1 MNRIMGM
8 SILAAA
14 VSMMAALSCTDGKEQ
29 TEAQTGE
36 KNITVQERVEIDH
49 VGGSFSVN
57 VEANFGFLV
66 EPQDAWIEF
75 DRLDGTKVWFTA
87 AANEGYED
95 RVGKI
100 RFTDPERKFF
110 YKETR
115 VSQKYDRNPEMSK
128 SLSLVDKSATAETK
142 ALYANLWDLAARGFM
157 FGHHDDL
164 WYGRYW
170 YNKPGESDTKAV
182 CGDYPGVFSVDM
194 GPIMDN
200 RYDNAEN
207 AIRRRVIIEAYDRGE
222 VITMCCHLNN
232 PHTGGDSWDNSS
244 NEVVK
249 SILTEGHATRTK
261 YLQWLD
267 RCADFANNLRGSDG
281 KLIPIIF
288 RPYHEHTQTWSWW
301 GSKCTTEDEF
311 IRFWQ
316 FTVTYL
322 RDTRGVRN
330 FIYAVSPQMDEN
342 YEDKGKGKTRER
354 LTFRWPGDDYV
365 DFLGMDC
372 YHYSWKQA
380 FKTNIEEMSK
390 LSLEKNKPCGVT
402 ETGPEGFDWTDY
414 WTNHILACA
423 MNQRISFIVMWRNK
437 YVGSN
442 ENDRHFYSVYPGH
455 PSEDDFREMYDSP
468 QTFFSKDLPDMYTM
482 PKGYEVR

>member
-1 MNRIMGM
+1 MSRIMGM

-14 VSMMAALSCTDGKEQ
+14 VSMMAALSCSDGKEMAE
-29 TEAQTGE
+29 TQTGE

-49 VGGSFSVN
+49 AGGEFSIN
-57 VEANFGFLV
+57 VEANFEFKV
-66 EPQDAWIEF
+66 EPQAEWISF
-75 DRLDGTKVWFTA
+75 DRIEGSKVWFTA
-87 AANEGYED
+87 QANEGREA
-95 RVGKI
+95 RMGKVKFI
-100 RFTDPERKFF
+100 DPERSFF
-110 YKETR
+110 YKEAR
-115 VSQKYDRNPEMSK
+115 ISQDYDKNPEVSM
-128 SLSLVDKSATAETK
+128 SLSLADKNATSETK
-142 ALYANLWDLAARGFM
+142 ALYANLWDIAAKGFM

-170 YNKPGESDTKAV
+170 YNEPGKSDTKAV

-194 GPIMDN
+194 GPIMDD
-200 RYDNAEN
+200 RHSSSEN
-207 AIRRRVIIEAYDRGE
+207 EFRRRVIIEAYDRGE

-232 PHTGGDSWDNSS
+232 PHTGGDSWDNKS
-244 NEVVK
+244 NDVVK

-267 RCADFANNLRGSDG
+267 RCAEFANNLKGSDG

-311 IRFWQ
+311 IRFWR
-316 FTVTYL
+316 FTVEYL
-322 RDTRGVRN
+322 RDTKGVHN
-330 FIYAVSPQMDEN
+330 FIYAISPQMDEV
-342 YEDKGKGKTRER
+342 YQDARER

-380 FKTNIEEMSK
+380 FKSNLDAMSK

-402 ETGPEGFDWTDY
+402 ETGPEGFDWKDY
-414 WTNHILACA
+414 WTDHILQSAL
-423 MNQRISFIVMWRNK
+423 NQRVSMIVMWRNK
-437 YVGSN
+437 YVGNN
-442 ENDRHFYSVYPGH
+442 ESDRHFYSVYPGH
-455 PSEDDFREMYDSP
+455 PSEDDFRTMYASDI
-468 QTFFSKDLPDMYTM
+468 TFFSKDLPDMYTM
-482 PKGYEVR
+482 PEGYEVK

>member
-1 MNRIMGM
+1 M
-8 SILAAA
+8 SILVAA
-14 VSMMAALSCTDGKEQ
+14 VSIMAALSCTDAKEQ
-29 TEAQTGE
+29 TGDSTKE
-36 KNITVQERVEIDH
+36 KTITVQERVEIDH
-49 VGGSFSVN
+49 AGGQFSIN
-57 VEANFGFLV
+57 VEANFEFQA
-66 EPQDAWIEF
+66 EPLADWIAF
-75 DRLDGTKVWFTA
+75 DRIEGSKVWFTA
-87 AANEGYED
+87 QENEGREA
-95 RVGKI
+95 RTGKVK
-100 RFTDPERKFF
+100 FTDPERSFF

-115 VSQKYDRNPEMSK
+115 ISQNYDKNPEVSM
-128 SLSLVDKSATAETK
+128 SLSIVDKNATAETK
-142 ALYANLWDLAARGFM
+142 ALYANLWHIATKGFM

-170 YNKPGESDTKAV
+170 YNKQGESDTKAV
-182 CGDYPGVFSVDM
+182 CGDYPAVFSVDM

-200 RYDNAEN
+200 RYNDAEN

-232 PHTGGDSWDNSS
+232 PHTGGDSWDNKS
-244 NEVVK
+244 NDVVK

-267 RCADFANNLRGSDG
+267 RCADFANNLKGTDG

-311 IRFWQ
+311 IRFWR
-316 FTVTYL
+316 FTVEYL
-322 RDTRGVRN
+322 RDTKGVHN
-330 FIYAVSPQMDEN
+330 FIYAISPQMDEV
-342 YEDKGKGKTRER
+342 YQDARAR

-380 FKTNIEEMSK
+380 FKSNLDAMSK

-402 ETGPEGFDWTDY
+402 ETGPEGFDWKDY
-414 WTNHILACA
+414 WTDHILACA
-423 MNQRISFIVMWRNK
+423 INQRVSMIVMWRNK
-437 YVGSN
+437 YVGNN
-442 ENDRHFYSVYPGH
+442 ESDRHFYSVYPGH
-455 PSEDDFREMYDSP
+455 PSENDFRTMHASEITY
-468 QTFFSKDLPDMYTM
+468 FSNDLPDMYTM
-482 PKGYEVR
+482 PQGYEVK

>member
-1 MNRIMGM
+1 M

-14 VSMMAALSCTDGKEQ
+14 VSMMAALSCTDGREL
-29 TEAQTGE
+29 TETQTGE

-57 VEANFGFLV
+57 VEANFEFRV
-66 EPQDAWIEF
+66 EPQDSWIEF
-75 DRLDGTKVWFTA
+75 DRIEGTKVWFTA

-115 VSQKYDRNPEMSK
+115 VSQKYDRNPEISK
-128 SLSLVDKSATAETK
+128 SLSLVDKNATAETK
-142 ALYANLWDLAARGFM
+142 ALYANLWDLAAKGFM

-200 RYDNAEN
+200 RHDNAEN

-267 RCADFANNLRGSDG
+267 RCADFANNLKGSDG

-301 GSKCTTEDEF
+301 GSKCTTEQEF
-311 IRFWQ
+311 IKFWQ

-322 RDTRGVRN
+322 RDVKGVRN
-330 FIYAVSPQMDEN
+330 FIYAISPQMDEN

-380 FKTNIEEMSK
+380 FKTNIEEISK

-437 YVGSN
+437 YVGTN
-442 ENDRHFYSVYPGH
+442 EDDRHFYSVYPGH

-468 QTFFSKDLPDMYTM
+468 QTFFSKDLPDMYAM

>member
-1 MNRIMGM
+1 M

-14 VSMMAALSCTDGKEQ
+14 VSMMAALSCSDGKEMAE
-29 TEAQTGE
+29 TQTGE

-49 VGGSFSVN
+49 AGGEFSIN
-57 VEANFGFLV
+57 VEANFEFKV
-66 EPQDAWIEF
+66 EPQAEWISF
-75 DRLDGTKVWFTA
+75 DRIEGSKVWFTA
-87 AANEGYED
+87 QANEGREA
-95 RVGKI
+95 RMGKVKFI
-100 RFTDPERKFF
+100 DPERSFF
-110 YKETR
+110 YKEAR
-115 VSQKYDRNPEMSK
+115 ISQDYDKNPEVSM
-128 SLSLVDKSATAETK
+128 SLSLADKNATSETK
-142 ALYANLWDLAARGFM
+142 ALYANLWDIAAKGFM

-170 YNKPGESDTKAV
+170 YNEPGKSDTKAV

-194 GPIMDN
+194 GPIMDD
-200 RYDNAEN
+200 RHSSSEN
-207 AIRRRVIIEAYDRGE
+207 EFRRRVIIEAYDRGE

-232 PHTGGDSWDNSS
+232 PHTGGDSWDNKS
-244 NEVVK
+244 NDVVK

-267 RCADFANNLRGSDG
+267 RCAEFANNLKGSDG

-311 IRFWQ
+311 IRFWR
-316 FTVTYL
+316 FTVEYL
-322 RDTRGVRN
+322 RDTKGVHN
-330 FIYAVSPQMDEN
+330 FIYAISPQMDEV
-342 YEDKGKGKTRER
+342 YQDARER

-380 FKTNIEEMSK
+380 FKSNLDAMSK

-402 ETGPEGFDWTDY
+402 ETGPEGFDWKDY
-414 WTNHILACA
+414 WTDHILQSAL
-423 MNQRISFIVMWRNK
+423 NQRVSMIVMWRNK
-437 YVGSN
+437 YVGNN
-442 ENDRHFYSVYPGH
+442 ESDRHFYSVYPGH
-455 PSEDDFREMYDSP
+455 PSEDDFRTMYASDI
-468 QTFFSKDLPDMYTM
+468 TFFSKDLPDMYTM
-482 PKGYEVR
+482 PEGYEVK

>member
-8 SILAAA
+8 SILVAA
-14 VSMMAALSCTDGKEQ
+14 VSVMAALSCTDAKEQ
-29 TEAQTGE
+29 TGDSTKE
-36 KNITVQERVEIDH
+36 KTITVQERVEIDH
-49 VGGSFSVN
+49 AGGQFSIN
-57 VEANFGFLV
+57 VEANFEFQA
-66 EPQDAWIEF
+66 EPLADWIAF
-75 DRLDGTKVWFTA
+75 DRIEGSKVWFTA
-87 AANEGYED
+87 QENEGRET
-95 RVGKI
+95 RTGKVK
-100 RFTDPERKFF
+100 FTDPERSFF

-115 VSQKYDRNPEMSK
+115 ISQNYDKNPEVSM
-128 SLSLVDKSATAETK
+128 SLSIVDKNATAETK
-142 ALYANLWDLAARGFM
+142 ALYANLWHIATKGFM

-170 YNKPGESDTKAV
+170 YNKQGESDTKAV
-182 CGDYPGVFSVDM
+182 CGDYPAVFSVDM

-200 RYDNAEN
+200 RYNDAEN

-232 PHTGGDSWDNSS
+232 PHTGGDSWDNKS
-244 NEVVK
+244 NDVVK

-267 RCADFANNLRGSDG
+267 RCADFANNLKGTDG

-301 GSKCTTEDEF
+301 GSECTTEDEF
-311 IRFWQ
+311 IRFWR
-316 FTVTYL
+316 FTVEYL
-322 RDTRGVRN
+322 RDTKGVHN
-330 FIYAVSPQMDEN
+330 FIYAISPQMDEV
-342 YEDKGKGKTRER
+342 YQDARAR

-380 FKTNIEEMSK
+380 FKSNLDAMSK

-414 WTNHILACA
+414 WTDHILACA
-423 MNQRISFIVMWRNK
+423 INQRVSMIVMWRNK
-437 YVGSN
+437 YVGNKES
-442 ENDRHFYSVYPGH
+442 DRHFYSVYPGH
-455 PSEDDFREMYDSP
+455 PSEDDFRTMHASEITY
-468 QTFFSKDLPDMYTM
+468 FSNDLPDMYTM
-482 PKGYEVR
+482 PQGYEVK

>member
-1 MNRIMGM
+1 MIRIMGT

-14 VSMMAALSCTDGKEQ
+14 VSMMAVLSCSDVKE
-29 TEAQTGE
+29 ESGAGIDE
-36 KNITVQERVEIDH
+36 RSITVQDRVDIDH
-49 VGGSFSVN
+49 VAGQFSIN
-57 VEANFGFLV
+57 VEANFEFKV
-66 EPQDAWIEF
+66 ESQTEWIEF
-75 DRLDGTKVWFTA
+75 DKIEGKKVWFTA
-87 AANEGYED
+87 QANDHTAE
-95 RVGKI
+95 RMGKVKL
-100 RFTDPERKFF
+100 TDPKDKYF
-110 YKETR
+110 YKEVR
-115 VSQKYDRNPEMSK
+115 IFQKSNPNPVA
-128 SLSLVDKSATAETK
+128 SLSLVDKKATAETK
-142 ALYANLWDLAARGFM
+142 ALYANLWDIAARGFM

-170 YNKPGESDTKAV
+170 YNEPGKSDTKAV
-182 CGDYPGVFSVDM
+182 CGDYPAVFSVDM

-200 RYDNAEN
+200 RYNDKEN
-207 AIRRRVIIEAYDRGE
+207 SIRRRVIIEAYDRGE

-232 PHTGGDSWDNSS
+232 PHTGGDSWDNKS
-244 NEVVK
+244 NEVVR

-267 RCADFANNLRGSDG
+267 RCADFANNLKGSDG

-311 IRFWQ
+311 IRFWR
-316 FTVTYL
+316 FTVEYL
-322 RDTRGVRN
+322 RDVKGVHN
-330 FIYAVSPQMDEN
+330 FIYAISPQMDED
-342 YEDKGKGKTRER
+342 YKGSEMAR
-354 LTFRWPGDDYV
+354 LTFRWPGDEYV

-380 FKTNIEEMSK
+380 FQKNMAAMSE
-390 LSLEKNKPCGVT
+390 LSLEKKKPCGVT

-414 WTNHILACA
+414 WTNHILSCA
-423 MNQRISFIVMWRNK
+423 LNQSVSMIVMWRNK

-455 PSEDDFREMYDSP
+455 PSEDDFREMYESP
-468 QTFFSKDLPDMYTM
+468 KTFFSKDLPDMYTM
-482 PKGYEVR
+482 PKGYDVN

>member
-1 MNRIMGM
+1 M

-14 VSMMAALSCTDGKEQ
+14 VSMMAALSCSDGKEMAE
-29 TEAQTGE
+29 TQTGE

-49 VGGSFSVN
+49 AGGEFSIN
-57 VEANFGFLV
+57 VEANFEFKV
-66 EPQDAWIEF
+66 EPQAEWISF
-75 DRLDGTKVWFTA
+75 DRIEGSKVWFTA
-87 AANEGYED
+87 QANEGREA
-95 RVGKI
+95 RMGKVKFI
-100 RFTDPERKFF
+100 DPERSFF
-110 YKETR
+110 YKEAR
-115 VSQKYDRNPEMSK
+115 ISQDYDKNPEVSM
-128 SLSLVDKSATAETK
+128 SLSLADKNATSQTK
-142 ALYANLWDLAARGFM
+142 ALYANLWDIAAKGFM

-170 YNKPGESDTKAV
+170 YNEPGKSDTKAV

-194 GPIMDN
+194 GPIMDD
-200 RYDNAEN
+200 RHSSSEN
-207 AIRRRVIIEAYDRGE
+207 EIRRRVIIEAYDRGE

-232 PHTGGDSWDNSS
+232 PHTGGDSWDNKS
-244 NEVVK
+244 NDVVK

-267 RCADFANNLRGSDG
+267 RCAEFANNLKGSDG

-311 IRFWQ
+311 IRFWR
-316 FTVTYL
+316 FTVEYL
-322 RDTRGVRN
+322 RDTKGVHN
-330 FIYAVSPQMDEN
+330 FIYAISPQMDEV
-342 YEDKGKGKTRER
+342 YQDARER

-380 FKTNIEEMSK
+380 FKSNLDAMSK

-402 ETGPEGFDWTDY
+402 ETGPEGFDWKDY
-414 WTNHILACA
+414 WTDHILQSAL
-423 MNQRISFIVMWRNK
+423 NQRVSMIVMWRNK
-437 YVGSN
+437 YVGNN
-442 ENDRHFYSVYPGH
+442 ESDRHFYSVYPDH
-455 PSEDDFREMYDSP
+455 PSEDDFRTMYASDI
-468 QTFFSKDLPDMYTM
+468 TFFSKDLPDMYTM
-482 PKGYEVR
+482 PEGYEVK

>member
-1 MNRIMGM
+1 M
-8 SILAAA
+8 SILVAA
-14 VSMMAALSCTDGKEQ
+14 VSLMAALSCTDAKEQ
-29 TEAQTGE
+29 TGDSTKE
-36 KNITVQERVEIDH
+36 KTITVQERVEIDH
-49 VGGSFSVN
+49 AGGQFSIN
-57 VEANFGFLV
+57 VEANFEFQAEPLV
-66 EPQDAWIEF
+66 DWIAF
-75 DRLDGTKVWFTA
+75 DRIEGSKVWFTA
-87 AANEGYED
+87 QENEGREA
-95 RVGKI
+95 RTGKVK
-100 RFTDPERKFF
+100 FNDPERSFF

-115 VSQKYDRNPEMSK
+115 ISQNYDKNPEVSM
-128 SLSLVDKSATAETK
+128 SLSIVDKNATAETK
-142 ALYANLWDLAARGFM
+142 ALYANLWQIATKGFM

-170 YNKPGESDTKAV
+170 YNKQGESDTKAV
-182 CGDYPGVFSVDM
+182 CGDYPAVFSVDM

-200 RYDNAEN
+200 RYNDAEN

-232 PHTGGDSWDNSS
+232 PHTGGDSWDNKS
-244 NEVVK
+244 NDVVK

-267 RCADFANNLRGSDG
+267 RCADFANNLKGTDG

-311 IRFWQ
+311 IRFWR
-316 FTVTYL
+316 FTIEYL
-322 RDTRGVRN
+322 RDTKGVHN
-330 FIYAVSPQMDEN
+330 FIYAISPQMDEV
-342 YEDKGKGKTRER
+342 YQDARAR

-380 FKTNIEEMSK
+380 FKSNLDAMSK

-402 ETGPEGFDWTDY
+402 ETGPEGFDWKDY
-414 WTNHILACA
+414 WTDHILACA
-423 MNQRISFIVMWRNK
+423 INQRVSMIVMWRNK
-437 YVGSN
+437 YVGNN
-442 ENDRHFYSVYPGH
+442 ESDRHFYSVYPGH
-455 PSEDDFREMYDSP
+455 PSENDFRTMHASEITY
-468 QTFFSKDLPDMYTM
+468 FSNDLPDMYTM
-482 PKGYEVR
+482 PQGYEVK

>member
-1 MNRIMGM
+1 MSRIMGM

-14 VSMMAALSCTDGKEQ
+14 VSMMAALSCSDGKEMAE
-29 TEAQTGE
+29 TQTGE

-49 VGGSFSVN
+49 AGGEFSIN
-57 VEANFGFLV
+57 VEANFEFKV
-66 EPQDAWIEF
+66 EPQAEWISF
-75 DRLDGTKVWFTA
+75 DRIEGSKVWFTA
-87 AANEGYED
+87 QANEGREA
-95 RVGKI
+95 RMGKVKFI
-100 RFTDPERKFF
+100 DPERSFF
-110 YKETR
+110 YKEAR
-115 VSQKYDRNPEMSK
+115 ISQDYDKNPEVSM
-128 SLSLVDKSATAETK
+128 SLSLADKNATSQTK
-142 ALYANLWDLAARGFM
+142 ALYANLWDIAAKGFM

-170 YNKPGESDTKAV
+170 YNEPGKSDTKAV

-194 GPIMDN
+194 GPIMDD
-200 RYDNAEN
+200 RHSSSEN
-207 AIRRRVIIEAYDRGE
+207 EIRRRVIIEAYDRGE

-232 PHTGGDSWDNSS
+232 PHTGGDSWDNKS
-244 NEVVK
+244 NDVVK

-267 RCADFANNLRGSDG
+267 RCAEFANNLKGSDG

-311 IRFWQ
+311 IRFWR
-316 FTVTYL
+316 FTVEYL
-322 RDTRGVRN
+322 RDTKGVHN
-330 FIYAVSPQMDEN
+330 FIYAISPQMDEV
-342 YEDKGKGKTRER
+342 YQDARER

-380 FKTNIEEMSK
+380 FKSNLDAMSK

-402 ETGPEGFDWTDY
+402 ETGPEGFDWKDY
-414 WTNHILACA
+414 WTDHILQSAL
-423 MNQRISFIVMWRNK
+423 NQRVSMIVMWRNK
-437 YVGSN
+437 YVGNN
-442 ENDRHFYSVYPGH
+442 ESDRHFYSVYPDH
-455 PSEDDFREMYDSP
+455 PSEDDFRTMYASDI
-468 QTFFSKDLPDMYTM
+468 TFFSKDLPDMYTM
-482 PKGYEVR
+482 PEGYEVK

>member
-1 MNRIMGM
+1 M
-8 SILAAA
+8 SILVAA
-14 VSMMAALSCTDGKEQ
+14 VSLMAALSCTDAKEQ
-29 TEAQTGE
+29 TGDSTKE
-36 KNITVQERVEIDH
+36 KTITVQERVEVDH
-49 VGGSFSVN
+49 AGGQFSIN
-57 VEANFGFLV
+57 VEANFEFQV
-66 EPQDAWIEF
+66 EPLADWIAF
-75 DRLDGTKVWFTA
+75 DRIEGSKVWFTA
-87 AANEGYED
+87 QENEGREN
-95 RVGKI
+95 RTGKVK
-100 RFTDPERKFF
+100 FTDPERSFF

-115 VSQKYDRNPEMSK
+115 ISQNYDKNPEVSM
-128 SLSLVDKSATAETK
+128 SLSIVDKNATAETK
-142 ALYANLWDLAARGFM
+142 ALYANLWHIATKGFM

-170 YNKPGESDTKAV
+170 YNKQGESDTKAV
-182 CGDYPGVFSVDM
+182 CGDYPAVFSVDM

-200 RYDNAEN
+200 RYNDAEN

-232 PHTGGDSWDNSS
+232 PHTGGDSWDNKS
-244 NEVVK
+244 NDVVK

-267 RCADFANNLRGSDG
+267 RCADFANNLKGTDG

-311 IRFWQ
+311 IRFWR
-316 FTVTYL
+316 FTVEYL
-322 RDTRGVRN
+322 RDTKGVHN
-330 FIYAVSPQMDEN
+330 FIYAISPQMDEV
-342 YEDKGKGKTRER
+342 YQDARAR

-380 FKTNIEEMSK
+380 FKSNLDAMSK

-402 ETGPEGFDWTDY
+402 ETGPEGFDWKDY
-414 WTNHILACA
+414 WTDHILACA
-423 MNQRISFIVMWRNK
+423 LNQRVSMIVMWRNK
-437 YVGSN
+437 YVGNN
-442 ENDRHFYSVYPGH
+442 ESDRHFYSVYPGH
-455 PSEDDFREMYDSP
+455 PSENDFRTMHASEITY
-468 QTFFSKDLPDMYTM
+468 FSNDLPDMYTM
-482 PKGYEVR
+482 PQGYEVK

>member
-1 MNRIMGM
+1 MSRIMGT

-14 VSMMAALSCTDGKEQ
+14 VSMMAVLSCSDVKEESGAGTDERS
-29 TEAQTGE
+29 
-36 KNITVQERVEIDH
+36 ITVQDRVDIDH
-49 VGGSFSVN
+49 VAGQFSIN
-57 VEANFGFLV
+57 VEANFEFKV
-66 EPQDAWIEF
+66 ESQTEWIEF
-75 DRLDGTKVWFTA
+75 DKIEGKKVWFKDQANDHTA
-87 AANEGYED
+87 E
-95 RVGKI
+95 RMGKVKL
-100 RFTDPERKFF
+100 TDPKDKYF
-110 YKETR
+110 YKEVR
-115 VSQKYDRNPEMSK
+115 IFQKSNPNPVA
-128 SLSLVDKSATAETK
+128 SLSLVDKKATAETK
-142 ALYANLWDLAARGFM
+142 ALYANLWDIAARGFM

-170 YNKPGESDTKAV
+170 YNEPGKSDTKAV
-182 CGDYPGVFSVDM
+182 CGDYPAVFSVDM

-200 RYDNAEN
+200 RYNDKEN
-207 AIRRRVIIEAYDRGE
+207 SIRRRVIIEAYDRGE

-232 PHTGGDSWDNSS
+232 PHTGGDSWDNKS
-244 NEVVK
+244 NEVVR

-267 RCADFANNLRGSDG
+267 RCADFANNLKGSDG

-311 IRFWQ
+311 IRFWR
-316 FTVTYL
+316 FTVEYL
-322 RDTRGVRN
+322 RDVKGVHN
-330 FIYAVSPQMDEN
+330 FIYAISPQMDED
-342 YEDKGKGKTRER
+342 YKGSEMAR
-354 LTFRWPGDDYV
+354 LTFRWPGDEYV

-380 FKTNIEEMSK
+380 FQKNMAAMSE
-390 LSLEKNKPCGVT
+390 LSLEKKKPCGVT

-414 WTNHILACA
+414 WTNHILSCA
-423 MNQRISFIVMWRNK
+423 LNQRVSMIVMWRNK

-455 PSEDDFREMYDSP
+455 PSEDDFREMYES
-468 QTFFSKDLPDMYTM
+468 QKTFFSKDLPDMYTM
-482 PKGYEVR
+482 PKGYDVK

>member
-1 MNRIMGM
+1 M
-8 SILAAA
+8 SILVAA
-14 VSMMAALSCTDGKEQ
+14 VSVMAALSCTDAKEQ
-29 TEAQTGE
+29 TGDSTKE
-36 KNITVQERVEIDH
+36 KTITVQERVEIDH
-49 VGGSFSVN
+49 AGGQFSIN
-57 VEANFGFLV
+57 VEANFEFQV
-66 EPQDAWIEF
+66 EPLADWIAF
-75 DRLDGTKVWFTA
+75 DRIEGSKVWFTA
-87 AANEGYED
+87 QENEGREA
-95 RVGKI
+95 RTGKVK
-100 RFTDPERKFF
+100 FTDPERSFF

-115 VSQKYDRNPEMSK
+115 ISQNYDKNPEVSM
-128 SLSLVDKSATAETK
+128 SLSIVDKNATAETK
-142 ALYANLWDLAARGFM
+142 ALYANLWHIATKGFM

-170 YNKPGESDTKAV
+170 YNKQGESDTKAV
-182 CGDYPGVFSVDM
+182 CGDYPAVFSVDM

-200 RYDNAEN
+200 RYNDAEN

-232 PHTGGDSWDNSS
+232 PHTGGDSWDNKS
-244 NEVVK
+244 NDVVK

-267 RCADFANNLRGSDG
+267 RCADFANNLKGTDG

-311 IRFWQ
+311 IRFWR
-316 FTVTYL
+316 FTVEYL
-322 RDTRGVRN
+322 RDTKGVHN
-330 FIYAVSPQMDEN
+330 FIYAISPQMDEV
-342 YEDKGKGKTRER
+342 YQDARAR

-380 FKTNIEEMSK
+380 FKSNLDAMSK

-402 ETGPEGFDWTDY
+402 ETGPEGFDWKDY
-414 WTNHILACA
+414 WTDHILACA
-423 MNQRISFIVMWRNK
+423 LNQRVSMIVMWRNK
-437 YVGSN
+437 YVGNN
-442 ENDRHFYSVYPGH
+442 ESDRHFYSVYPGH
-455 PSEDDFREMYDSP
+455 PSENDFRTMHASEITY
-468 QTFFSKDLPDMYTM
+468 FSNDLPDMYTM
-482 PKGYEVR
+482 PQGYEVK

>member
-8 SILAAA
+8 SILVAA
-14 VSMMAALSCTDGKEQ
+14 VSIMAALSCTDAKEQ
-29 TEAQTGE
+29 TGDSTKE
-36 KNITVQERVEIDH
+36 KTITVQERVEIDH
-49 VGGSFSVN
+49 AGGQFSIN
-57 VEANFGFLV
+57 VEANFEFQAEPLV
-66 EPQDAWIEF
+66 DWIAF
-75 DRLDGTKVWFTA
+75 DRIEGSKVWFTA
-87 AANEGYED
+87 QENEGREA
-95 RVGKI
+95 RTGKVK
-100 RFTDPERKFF
+100 FTDPERSFF

-115 VSQKYDRNPEMSK
+115 ISQNYDKNPEVSM
-128 SLSLVDKSATAETK
+128 SLSIVDKNATAETK
-142 ALYANLWDLAARGFM
+142 ALYANLWHIATKGFM

-170 YNKPGESDTKAV
+170 YNKQGESDTKAV
-182 CGDYPGVFSVDM
+182 CGDYPAVFSVDM

-200 RYDNAEN
+200 RYNDAEN

-232 PHTGGDSWDNSS
+232 PHTGGDSWDNKS
-244 NEVVK
+244 NDVVK

-267 RCADFANNLRGSDG
+267 RCADFANNLKGTDG

-311 IRFWQ
+311 IRFWR
-316 FTVTYL
+316 FTIEYL
-322 RDTRGVRN
+322 RDTKGVHN
-330 FIYAVSPQMDEN
+330 FIYAISPQMDEV
-342 YEDKGKGKTRER
+342 YQDARAR

-380 FKTNIEEMSK
+380 FKSNLDAMSK

-414 WTNHILACA
+414 WTDHILACA
-423 MNQRISFIVMWRNK
+423 INQRVSMIVMWRNK
-437 YVGSN
+437 YVGNN
-442 ENDRHFYSVYPGH
+442 ESDRHFYSVYPGH
-455 PSEDDFREMYDSP
+455 PSENDFRTMHASEITY
-468 QTFFSKDLPDMYTM
+468 FSNDLPDMYTM
-482 PKGYEVR
+482 PQGYEVK

>member
-8 SILAAA
+8 SILVAA
-14 VSMMAALSCTDGKEQ
+14 VSVMAALSCTDAKEQ
-29 TEAQTGE
+29 TGDSTKE
-36 KNITVQERVEIDH
+36 KTITVQERVEIDH
-49 VGGSFSVN
+49 AGGQFSIN
-57 VEANFGFLV
+57 VEANFEFQV
-66 EPQDAWIEF
+66 EPLADWIAF
-75 DRLDGTKVWFTA
+75 DRIEGSKVWFTA
-87 AANEGYED
+87 QENEGREA
-95 RVGKI
+95 RTGKVK
-100 RFTDPERKFF
+100 FTDPERSFF

-115 VSQKYDRNPEMSK
+115 ISQNYDKNPEVSM
-128 SLSLVDKSATAETK
+128 SLSIVDKNATAETK
-142 ALYANLWDLAARGFM
+142 ALYANLWHIATKGFM

-170 YNKPGESDTKAV
+170 YNKQGESDTKAV
-182 CGDYPGVFSVDM
+182 CGDYPAVFSVDM

-200 RYDNAEN
+200 RYNDAEN

-232 PHTGGDSWDNSS
+232 PHTGGDSWDNKS
-244 NEVVK
+244 NDVVK

-267 RCADFANNLRGSDG
+267 RCADFANNLKGTDG

-311 IRFWQ
+311 IRFWR
-316 FTVTYL
+316 FTVEYL
-322 RDTRGVRN
+322 RDTKGVHN
-330 FIYAVSPQMDEN
+330 FIYAISPQMDEV
-342 YEDKGKGKTRER
+342 YQDARAR

-380 FKTNIEEMSK
+380 FKSNLDAMSK

-402 ETGPEGFDWTDY
+402 ETGPEGFDWKDY
-414 WTNHILACA
+414 WTDHILACA
-423 MNQRISFIVMWRNK
+423 INQRVSMIVMWRNK
-437 YVGSN
+437 YVGNN
-442 ENDRHFYSVYPGH
+442 ESDRHFYSVYPGH
-455 PSEDDFREMYDSP
+455 PSEDDFRTMHASEITY
-468 QTFFSKDLPDMYTM
+468 FSNDLPDMYTM
-482 PKGYEVR
+482 PQGYEVK

>member
-8 SILAAA
+8 SILVAA
-14 VSMMAALSCTDGKEQ
+14 VSLMAALSCTDAKEQ
-29 TEAQTGE
+29 TGDSTKE
-36 KNITVQERVEIDH
+36 KTITVQERVEIDH
-49 VGGSFSVN
+49 AGGQFSIN
-57 VEANFGFLV
+57 VEANFEFQAEPLV
-66 EPQDAWIEF
+66 DWIAF
-75 DRLDGTKVWFTA
+75 DRIEGSKVWFTA
-87 AANEGYED
+87 QENEGREA
-95 RVGKI
+95 RTGKVK
-100 RFTDPERKFF
+100 FTDPERSFF

-115 VSQKYDRNPEMSK
+115 ISQNYDKNPEVSM
-128 SLSLVDKSATAETK
+128 SLSIVDKNATAETK
-142 ALYANLWDLAARGFM
+142 ALYANLWHIATKGFM

-170 YNKPGESDTKAV
+170 YNKQGESDTKAV
-182 CGDYPGVFSVDM
+182 CGDYPAVFSVDM

-200 RYDNAEN
+200 RYNDAEN

-232 PHTGGDSWDNSS
+232 PHTGGDSWDNKS
-244 NEVVK
+244 NDVVK

-267 RCADFANNLRGSDG
+267 RCADFANNLKGTDG

-311 IRFWQ
+311 IRFWR
-316 FTVTYL
+316 FTVEYL
-322 RDTRGVRN
+322 RDTKGVHN
-330 FIYAVSPQMDEN
+330 FIYAISPQMDEV
-342 YEDKGKGKTRER
+342 YQDARAR

-380 FKTNIEEMSK
+380 FKSNLDAMSK

-414 WTNHILACA
+414 WTDHILACA
-423 MNQRISFIVMWRNK
+423 INQRVSMIVMWRNK
-437 YVGSN
+437 YVGNN
-442 ENDRHFYSVYPGH
+442 ESDRHFYSVYPGH
-455 PSEDDFREMYDSP
+455 PSENDFRTMHASEITY
-468 QTFFSKDLPDMYTM
+468 FSNDLPDMYTM
-482 PKGYEVR
+482 PQGYEVK